1 LVAGRKLGAVDADKN
16 NIASRAND
24 GLQESHEAAFG
35 ADATIDSPEGSRE
48 DAIMQT
54 TDVTRGPRSRSVSA
68 TDSTADTRSP
78 QSQTRRRFL
87 RSGVALAG
95 ATVASAT
102 GIAAAR
108 AQKLEIPQSNL
119 EMGRIIEPNAYGM
132 PSKFE
137 SRVSRRRT
145 DVLVNRQN
153 WSDWSM
159 TPLQDQLGIITPNGL
174 FFERHHAG
182 VPDIDPD
189 KHTLVIHGMVKQP
202 LKFSMSDLMRYPSA
216 SKFYFLECSGNG
228 LTDWTKAASTT
239 VQQSHGLLSC
249 AQWTGIPV
257 STLLDEAGMDP
268 AAKWVLFEGADGSGH
283 ARSIPI
289 QKVMADTLLVYGQN
303 GERLRPEQGYP
314 LRAFIPGWE
323 GNVSV
328 KWLRRIK
335 PSDEPWNLRSETA
348 RYTDPMPEGKWRQ
361 FSFVMECKSVITRP
375 SGGMKLAGPGIY
387 PIEGFAWSGNGTIK
401 AVDVTFDGG
410 KTWREAVLEEPFL
423 DRCLTRFRYVW
434 EWDGGPAKIA
444 SRAVDS
450 TGYVQ
455 PTVAQIAKAR
465 ALVGFVQHHNGIFPW
480 SVSSSG
486 EVKNAIV

>member
-1 LVAGRKLGAVDADKN
+1 LLAVSSALPALVTTTWRRAEPAVLRTAVGGG
-16 NIASRAND
+16 IARECD
-24 GLQESHEAAFG
+24 HKQRLR
-35 ADATIDSPEGSRE
+35 SRE
-48 DAIMQT
+48 DAIMQK
-54 TDVTRGPRSRSVSA
+54 TDMARGRRSRSVSA
-68 TDSTADTRSP
+68 TDNAVDTSSP
-78 QSQTRRRFL
+78 QSQARRSFL
-87 RSGVALAG
+87 RRGAAWAG

-102 GIAAAR
+102 GIAAAG
-108 AQKLEIPQSNL
+108 AQRLEIPQSNL
-119 EMGRIIEPNAYGM
+119 EMGRIIEPTAYGM

-137 SRVSRRRT
+137 SQVARRRS
-145 DVLVNRQN
+145 DVLVNKQN

-159 TPLQDQLGIITPNGL
+159 TPLQHQLGIVTPNGL

-189 KHTLVIHGMVKQP
+189 KHQLVIHGLVKQP
-202 LKFSMSDLMRYPSA
+202 LKFSMSDLMRYPSV

-228 LTDWTKAASTT
+228 LTDWTKAASTS

-257 STLLDEAGMDP
+257 ATLLDEAGIDP
-268 AAKWVLFEGADGSGH
+268 AAKWVLFEGADGAAH
-283 ARSIPI
+283 VRSIPL

-314 LRAFIPGWE
+314 LRVLIPGWE

-335 PSDEPWNLRSETA
+335 VSDQPWNLRSETA
-348 RYTDPMPEGKWRQ
+348 RYTDPMPGGKWRQ
-361 FSFVMECKSVITRP
+361 FSFVMECKSVITWP
-375 SGGMKLAGPGIY
+375 SGGMKLSGPGIY
-387 PIEGFAWSGNGTIK
+387 PIEGFAWSGNGTVK
-401 AVDVTFDGG
+401 AVDVTLDGG
-410 KTWREAVLEEPFL
+410 KNWREAVLEEPFL

-434 EWDGGPAKIA
+434 RWDGGPANIA

-455 PTVAQIAKAR
+455 PTVEQIAKAR

-480 SVSSSG
+480 SVSPSG
-486 EVKNAIV
+486 EVKNAIA